1 VVEGARLESV
11 YTGNRIVGSNPT
23 LTASTIAPRTMRKT
37 KPSSR
42 SGRRRSE
49 AITAQDVARHAGVS
63 TMTVSRVVAGAQNV
77 GLDTRE
83 RVLAAVR
90 TLNYAPNTAARSLA
104 SATPVRAGL
113 LYSNPSSAYLS
124 ALLIGA
130 LDEMGRRGS
139 QLIIVQCEPGD
150 AKRERRAVRQ
160 LLAGQLTG
168 ILLPPP
174 LCESAAVLSEIAAT
188 GAVAVGIATGR
199 PSKKISCVRI
209 DDRKAAF
216 EMTARLLAL
225 GHKRIGFITG
235 HPNQSASAERLA
247 GFEDAIKAA
256 GANVR
261 ISIAQ
266 GYFSYQSGLE
276 AAERLLAR
284 KDHPT
289 AIFASNDD
297 MAAAAIS
304 VAHRR
309 GLKTPDDVSIAGF
322 DDTAIATTVWP
333 ELATIRQPI
342 AEMAARAVDLMY
354 EELSIRKN
362 GADAEPQDIVMK
374 HQLIERGS
382 AARSRL

>member
-1 VVEGARLESV
+1 
-11 YTGNRIVGSNPT
+11 
-23 LTASTIAPRTMRKT
+23 
-37 KPSSR
+37 
-42 SGRRRSE
+42 
-49 AITAQDVARHAGVS
+49 
-63 TMTVSRVVAGAQNV
+63 MTVSRVMAGAQNV
-77 GLDTRE
+77 GLNTRE

-90 TLNYAPNTAARSLA
+90 ALNYAPNTAARSLA
-104 SATPVRAGL
+104 SATPVRVGL

-150 AKRERRAVRQ
+150 ARRERRAVRQ
-160 LLAGQLTG
+160 VLAGQVAG

-174 LCESAAVLSEIAAT
+174 LSESPSVLAEIADA
-188 GAVAVGIATGR
+188 GAVAIGIAAGR

-225 GHKRIGFITG
+225 GHERIGFIAG

-247 GFEDAIKAA
+247 GFKDAIKAA
-256 GANVR
+256 GANAHA
-261 ISIAQ
+261 SIAQ

-284 KDHPT
+284 KDRPT

-297 MAAAAIS
+297 MAAAVIS

-309 GLKTPDDVSIAGF
+309 GLETPGDISIAGF
-322 DDTAIATTVWP
+322 DDTAVATTVWP
-333 ELATIRQPI
+333 ELATVRQPI
-342 AEMAARAVDLMY
+342 AEMAVRAVDLMY
-354 EELSIRKN
+354 EELSLRKT
-362 GADAEPQDIVMK
+362 GANVEPQDIVMK
-374 HQLIERGS
+374 HQLVQRGS
-382 AARSRL
+382 VARLRPQRHLPSAKR